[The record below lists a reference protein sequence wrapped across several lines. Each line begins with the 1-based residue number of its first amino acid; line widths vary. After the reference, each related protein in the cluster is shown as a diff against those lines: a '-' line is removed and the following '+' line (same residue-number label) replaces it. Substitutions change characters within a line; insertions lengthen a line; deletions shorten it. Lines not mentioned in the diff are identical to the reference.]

1 MLARDGNV
9 GLFFVICRQLI
20 NFVSGF
26 NPFIF
31 VVVSRNVARV
41 FLSAKW
47 VIIFFSLK
55 CSDIVHQIIRS
66 VIMGLLFVL
75 LNIVILLVLRQ
86 RSRILFL
93 KILCLAIIVY
103 LFCLIFG

>member
-9 GLFFVICRQLI
+9 GLFVVICRQLI

-55 CSDIVHQIIRS
+55 CSDIVHQIIKS
-66 VIMGLLFVL
+66 VIMDLLFVL
-75 LNIVILLVLRQ
+75 LNIVI
-86 RSRILFL
+86 FA
-93 KILCLAIIVY
+93 CLASAK
-103 LFCLIFG
+103 